1 MKNNATFSM
10 RIKNWY
16 GHDKNFARLLIIFI
30 LVVVAFSIINPSKFL
45 TVANFQSMVYQ
56 FPEFGLMSLG
66 VMLTML
72 LGGIDLSVV
81 GMANLTAITAA
92 STLVAFVP
100 EGASDGQTMM
110 VIVFAVI
117 LGIVVGSAAGF
128 LNGNLVSRLHI
139 PPILAT
145 LGSQQLFTG
154 IGLII
159 TQGSSIS
166 RLPAMYAET
175 GKTLVAGFI
184 PLALFIFIGAVIVL
198 SIMLNKTTFG
208 TSLYMMGS
216 NPVASKFSGL
226 NNTAVTNKAYMLSG
240 TLSAIAGLIML
251 VNYNSA
257 KPDYGSAY
265 TLQCILIVVLG
276 GVNPNG
282 GFGKVGGVALA
293 ILILQV
299 LSSGLNLFPTI
310 SNFYRQLIWGGVLLA
325 VLTLNYFTE
334 LREKK
339 RISTSYKNDR
349 TKEAAK
355 A

>member
-1 MKNNATFSM
+1 MKNDTTNSM
-10 RIKNWY
+10 SLKNWY
-16 GHDKNFARLLIIFI
+16 GKDKNFARLLIIFI

-45 TVANFQSMVYQ
+45 TVENFQGMVYQ

-66 VMLTML
+66 VMLTMI

-92 STLVAFVP
+92 STLVTLAP
-100 EGASDGQTMM
+100 QGTSDTQTLG
-110 VIVFAVI
+110 VIVLAVA
-117 LGIVVGSAAGF
+117 LGIIVGSAAGF
-128 LNGNLVSRLHI
+128 LNGNLVSRLNI

-145 LGSQQLFTG
+145 LGTQSLFTG

-166 RLPAMYAET
+166 RLPSMYADM
-175 GKTLVAGFI
+175 GKTLVAGVI

-198 SIMLNKTTFG
+198 AFALSKTTFG
-208 TSLYMMGS
+208 TKMYMMGS
-216 NPVASKFSGL
+216 NPVAAKFSGL
-226 NNTAVTNKAYMLSG
+226 NNIGITNRAYMFSG

-282 GFGKVGGVALA
+282 GFGKVGGVTIA

-299 LSSGLNLFPTI
+299 LSSGLNLFPNI
-310 SNFYRQLIWGGVLLA
+310 SNFFRPLIWGGVLLA

-334 LREKK
+334 RKEAK
-339 RISTSYKNDR
+339 RISTSYKKKPEE
-349 TKEAAK
+349 TAK

>member
-1 MKNNATFSM
+1 MKNDATASM
-10 RIKNWY
+10 RLKNWY
-16 GHDKNFARLLIIFI
+16 GKDKNFARLLIIFI
-30 LVVVAFSIINPSKFL
+30 LVVLVFSIINPSKFL
-45 TVANFQSMVYQ
+45 SIDNFQSMVYQ

-66 VMLTML
+66 VMLTMI

-92 STLVAFVP
+92 TTLVTLAP
-100 EGASDGQTMM
+100 QGTGDSQTLI
-110 VIVFAVI
+110 VIVLAVV
-117 LGIVVGSAAGF
+117 LGIIVGSAAGF
-128 LNGNLVSRLHI
+128 LNGNLVSKLHI

-159 TQGSSIS
+159 TKGSSIS
-166 RLPAMYAET
+166 RLPSMYADM
-175 GKTLVAGFI
+175 GRTLVAGFI
-184 PLALFIFIGAVIVL
+184 PLALFVFIGAIIIL
-198 SIMLNKTTFG
+198 SIVLNKTTFG

-216 NPVASKFSGL
+216 NSVASKFSGL
-226 NNTAVTNKAYMLSG
+226 NNTGITNKAYMLSG

-282 GFGKVGGVALA
+282 GFGKVGGVAVA
-293 ILILQV
+293 VLILQV
-299 LSSGLNLFPTI
+299 LSSGLNLFPNI
-310 SNFYRQLIWGGVLLA
+310 SNFYRPLIWGGVLLA

-334 LREKK
+334 RKEAKK
-339 RISTSYKNDR
+339 ISISYK
-349 TKEAAK
+349 KPEEPAK
-355 A
+355 V

>member
-1 MKNNATFSM
+1 MKNNATVSM

-16 GHDKNFARLLIIFI
+16 GQDRNFARLLIIFI
-30 LVVVAFSIINPSKFL
+30 LVVIAFSIINPSKFL

-56 FPEFGLMSLG
+56 FPEFGLMALG

-81 GMANLTAITAA
+81 GMANLTSIAAA
-92 STLVAFVP
+92 SVLVALVP
-100 EGASDGQTMM
+100 EGASDSQTMLT
-110 VIVFAVI
+110 IIFAVVI
-117 LGIVVGSAAGF
+117 GLVVGSAAGY

-145 LGSQQLFTG
+145 LGTQQLFTG
-154 IGLII
+154 IGLIV

-166 RLPAMYAET
+166 RLPAMYAAT

-184 PLALFIFIGAVIVL
+184 PLALFFFIAAVIVL
-198 SIMLNKTTFG
+198 SIVLNKTKFG
-208 TSLYMMGS
+208 MSLYMMGS

-226 NNTAVTNKAYMLSG
+226 NNTALTNRAYLMSG
-240 TLSAIAGLIML
+240 TLSAMAGLIML

-257 KPDYGSAY
+257 KADYGTAY
-265 TLQCILIVVLG
+265 QLQTILIVVLG

-282 GFGKVGGVALA
+282 GFGKVGGVTLA
-293 ILILQV
+293 ILILQI
-299 LSSGLNLFPTI
+299 LSSGFNMFPNI

-325 VLTLNYFTE
+325 VLTLNYFTQ
-334 LREKK
+334 LREQKK
-339 RISTSYKNDR
+339 ISTSYKSGK
-349 TKEAAK
+349 TEPAK